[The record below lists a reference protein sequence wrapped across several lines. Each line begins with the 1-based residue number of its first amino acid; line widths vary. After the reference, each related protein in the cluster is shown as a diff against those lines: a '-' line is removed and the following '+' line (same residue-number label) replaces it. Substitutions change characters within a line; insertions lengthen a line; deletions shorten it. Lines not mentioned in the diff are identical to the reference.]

1 MCLLISATDCT
12 VGRKTWID
20 SRAVM
25 IPGLES
31 ASESHFGFFWTSD
44 HDDSDSGSFSIGQ
57 FLQNLIIIE

>member
-31 ASESHFGFFWTSD
+31 APESHFGFF
-44 HDDSDSGSFSIGQ
+44 GP
-57 FLQNLIIIE
+57 LIMMIPTLAHFQ